1 MLSKWSHEKK
11 ADILTNEELNTTN
24 EEPDADTNTA
34 DFESKVFHCATAFS
48 PWEKYDGVVV
58 LYNDLWYPGVVI
70 DARASLTLQGLFLKK
85 QKILK
90 IVYSISFLLLK
101 L

>member
-24 EEPDADTNTA
+24 EEPDADTNTT

-48 PWEKYDGVVV
+48 PWGKYDGVVV
-58 LYNDLWYPGVVI
+58 LCNDLWYPGVVN
-70 DARASLTLQGLFLKK
+70 DVRASLTLQGLF
-85 QKILK
+85 
-90 IVYSISFLLLK
+90 F
-101 L
+101 